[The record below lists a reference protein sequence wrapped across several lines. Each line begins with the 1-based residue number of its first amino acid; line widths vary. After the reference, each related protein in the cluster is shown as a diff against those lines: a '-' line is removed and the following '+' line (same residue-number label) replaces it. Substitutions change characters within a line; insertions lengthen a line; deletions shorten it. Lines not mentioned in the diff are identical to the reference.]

1 SGPSDFAATARNCNW
16 IAHYL
21 KNKDKASEPEWY
33 AILGLVP
40 FLSLK
45 GKAGE
50 VTGSALA
57 HVVSKGHEGYDEE
70 ATYLKYRQV
79 IAAQSGPTTCAKFKA
94 IDPARCEGCPF
105 AATVKT
111 PVNTARL
118 SRPATK
124 AVTLDTEVTDDEG
137 NKE

>member
-1 SGPSDFAATARNCNW
+1 
-16 IAHYL
+16 
-21 KNKDKASEPEWY
+21 
-33 AILGLVP
+33 
-40 FLSLK
+40 
-45 GKAGE
+45 
-50 VTGSALA
+50 
-57 HVVSKGHEGYDEE
+57 VSKGHEGYDEE

-137 NKE
+137 NKETETVTIPLPPKPYFRGETGGVYVRQKQQSEEGEWDEIITKVYDYDVYPTKRLRTESL